1 MKNRFLAL
9 AVVALFAPAAK
20 AFASE
25 PADASAK
32 IEKPSHFK
40 FYGFIRN
47 YFAFDSRESK
57 SGTKDLFY
65 YIPKD
70 EALNAKGE
78 DMNANPTFR
87 FLAITSR
94 VGLDVKDYQFGKTK
108 VGAKIETDFYCMN
121 GNVAVLRLRQAYAT
135 LGWDGLG
142 KDGKQSTS
150 LKIGQAWHPIA
161 ADQPYVID
169 LETGT
174 PFNPFSRTPQVMLDH
189 NFSKNFTLTGGF
201 IWQMQYLSS
210 GPNGASDN
218 YIKYGCTPEFY
229 AGVTFKSNNGF
240 TGRVGVD
247 VLSIKPRWRAD
258 DGEKVGDRLTT
269 ANPYIYAQYSKGA
282 FSVNGKVVY
291 ASAGEHF
298 NMLSGYG
305 VTDIN
310 SDGSWDYAPL
320 HSTAS
325 YLSVKYGRKLQVQG
339 MIGYMKN
346 LGLGTSKDLYSDTT
360 IPGALVVGEPEN
372 TKYTSSKYLYL
383 SGNGFSNLNSIIR
396 VTPTVVYN
404 LGKLSF
410 GLEYDITAAQYGKY
424 PVLKAG
430 DVVVPVVNSH
440 NGLVDSGLH
449 WIVNHRLLG
458 MVKFTF

>member
-325 YLSVKYGRKLQVQG
+325 YLSVKYGRKLQFQG

-346 LGLGTSKDLYSDTT
+346 LGTSKSLYEDPAK
-360 IPGALVVGEPEN
+360 PG
-372 TKYTSSKYLYL
+372 YTSTKNVYI
-383 SGNGFSNLNSIIR
+383 SGNGFHNLNQIIR

-410 GLEYDITAAQYGKY
+410 GLEYDITSAQYGKY
-424 PVLKAG
+424 AVDG
-430 DVVVPVVNSH
+430 HVNSS
-440 NGLVDSGLH
+440 NGLVDGDLH
-449 WIVNHRLLG
+449 WVTNHRLLG

>member
-9 AVVALFAPAAK
+9 AVVALIAPAAK

-25 PADASAK
+25 PAAESAK

-40 FYGFIRN
+40 LYGFIRN

-142 KDGKQSTS
+142 KGQKQSAS
-150 LKIGQAWHPIA
+150 LKVGQAWHPIA

-174 PFNPFSRTPQVMLDH
+174 PFNPFSRTPQVMLDY
-189 NFSKNFTLTGGF
+189 NFSKHFTLTGGF

-210 GPNGASDN
+210 GPNGASDS

-240 TGRVGVD
+240 LGRVGMD
-247 VLSIKPRWRAD
+247 VLSIKPRWRD
-258 DGEKVGDRLTT
+258 RLDGNKVDDRLTT
-269 ANPYIYAQYSKGA
+269 VNPYVYAQYATGD
-282 FSVNGKVVY
+282 FSVNAKVVY

-310 SDGSWDYAPL
+310 SDGSWEYAPL

-325 YLSVKYGRKLQVQG
+325 YVSVKYGRKLQVQG

-346 LGLGTSKDLYSDTT
+346 LGTSKSLFEDPAN
-360 IPGALVVGEPEN
+360 PG
-372 TKYTSSKYLYL
+372 YTSTKNVYI
-383 SGNGFSNLNSIIR
+383 SGNGFHNLNQIIR

-410 GLEYDITAAQYGKY
+410 GLEYDITSAQYGKY
-424 PVLKAG
+424 AV
-430 DVVVPVVNSH
+430 DDHVNSS

>member
-218 YIKYGCTPEFY
+218 YIKYGCIPEFY

-240 TGRVGVD
+240 TGRVGMD
-247 VLSIKPRWRAD
+247 VLSIKPRWRNSAGDKVD
-258 DGEKVGDRLTT
+258 DRITT
-269 ANPYIYAQYSKGA
+269 VSPYVYAQYSKNA
-282 FSVNGKVVY
+282 FAVNAKVVY

-305 VTDIN
+305 VTDVN

-325 YLSVKYGRKLQVQG
+325 YLSVKYGRKFQVQG
-339 MIGYMKN
+339 MIGHMKN
-346 LGLGTSKDLYSDTT
+346 LGTSKSLYEDPAN
-360 IPGALVVGEPEN
+360 PG
-372 TKYTSSKYLYL
+372 YTSTKNVFI
-383 SGNGFSNLNSIIR
+383 SGNGFHNLNQIIR
-396 VTPTVVYN
+396 VTPTVVYS

-410 GLEYDITAAQYGKY
+410 GLEYDITSAQYGKY
-424 PVLKAG
+424 AVDG
-430 DVVVPVVNSH
+430 HVNSS
-440 NGLVDSGLH
+440 NGLVDGDLH
-449 WIVNHRLLG
+449 WVTNHRLLG

>member
-70 EALNAKGE
+70 EELNAKGE

-108 VGAKIETDFYCMN
+108 VGAKIEPAFYCMN
-121 GNVAVLRLRQAYAT
+121 GNVAVLRLRQDYAT

-240 TGRVGVD
+240 TGRVGMD
-247 VLSIKPRWRAD
+247 VLSIKPRWRNSAGDKVD
-258 DGEKVGDRLTT
+258 DRITT
-269 ANPYIYAQYSKGA
+269 VSPYVYAQYSKDA
-282 FSVNGKVVY
+282 FAVNAKVVY

-310 SDGSWDYAPL
+310 SDGSWEYAPL

-339 MIGYMKN
+339 MIGHMKN
-346 LGLGTSKDLYSDTT
+346 LGTSKSLYQDHAN
-360 IPGALVVGEPEN
+360 PG
-372 TKYTSSKYLYL
+372 
-383 SGNGFSNLNSIIR
+383 
-396 VTPTVVYN
+396 
-404 LGKLSF
+404 
-410 GLEYDITAAQYGKY
+410 
-424 PVLKAG
+424 
-430 DVVVPVVNSH
+430 
-440 NGLVDSGLH
+440 
-449 WIVNHRLLG
+449 
-458 MVKFTF
+458 

>member
-135 LGWDGLG
+135 LGWNGLG

-218 YIKYGCTPEFY
+218 YIKYGCIPEFY
-229 AGVTFKSNNGF
+229 VGVTFKSNNGF
-240 TGRVGVD
+240 LGRVGMD
-247 VLSIKPRWRAD
+247 VLSIKPRWKD
-258 DGEKVGDRLTT
+258 ENDIKVNDRITT
-269 ANPYIYAQYSKGA
+269 VSPYVYAQYSKGA

-339 MIGYMKN
+339 MIGHMKN
-346 LGLGTSKDLYSDTT
+346 LGTSKSLYEDPAN
-360 IPGALVVGEPEN
+360 PG
-372 TKYTSSKYLYL
+372 YTSTKNVYI
-383 SGNGFSNLNSIIR
+383 SGNGFHNLNQIIR

-410 GLEYDITAAQYGKY
+410 GLEYDITSAQYGKY
-424 PVLKAG
+424 AVDG
-430 DVVVPVVNSH
+430 HVNSS
-440 NGLVDSGLH
+440 NGLVDGDLH
-449 WIVNHRLLG
+449 WVTNHRLLG

>member
-218 YIKYGCTPEFY
+218 YIKYGCIPEFY

-269 ANPYIYAQYSKGA
+269 ATPYIYAQYSKDA
-282 FSVNGKVVY
+282 FAVNAKVVY

-346 LGLGTSKDLYSDTT
+346 LGTSKSLYEDPAN
-360 IPGALVVGEPEN
+360 PG
-372 TKYTSSKYLYL
+372 YTSTDNVYI
-383 SGNGFSNLNSIIR
+383 SGNGFHNLNQIIR
-396 VTPTVVYN
+396 VTPTVVYS

-410 GLEYDITAAQYGKY
+410 GLEYDITSAQYGKY
-424 PVLKAG
+424 AVDG
-430 DVVVPVVNSH
+430 HVNSS
-440 NGLVDSGLH
+440 NGLVDGDLH
-449 WIVNHRLLG
+449 WVTNHRLLG

>member
-218 YIKYGCTPEFY
+218 YIKYGCIPEFY

-240 TGRVGVD
+240 TGRVGMD
-247 VLSIKPRWRAD
+247 VLSIKPRWRNSAGDKVD
-258 DGEKVGDRLTT
+258 DRITT
-269 ANPYIYAQYSKGA
+269 VSPYVYAQYSKDA
-282 FSVNGKVVY
+282 FAVNAKVVY

-305 VTDIN
+305 VTDVN

-339 MIGYMKN
+339 MIGHMKN
-346 LGLGTSKDLYSDTT
+346 LGTSKSLYEDPAN
-360 IPGALVVGEPEN
+360 PG
-372 TKYTSSKYLYL
+372 YTSTKNVYI
-383 SGNGFSNLNSIIR
+383 SGNGFHNLNQIIR

-410 GLEYDITAAQYGKY
+410 GLEYDITSAQYGKY
-424 PVLKAG
+424 AVDG
-430 DVVVPVVNSH
+430 HVNSS
-440 NGLVDSGLH
+440 NGLVDGDIH
-449 WIVNHRLLG
+449 WVTNHRLLG

>member
-247 VLSIKPRWRAD
+247 VLSIKPRWRNSAGDKVD
-258 DGEKVGDRLTT
+258 DRITT
-269 ANPYIYAQYSKGA
+269 VSPYVYAQYSKNA
-282 FSVNGKVVY
+282 FAVNAKVVY

-305 VTDIN
+305 VTDVN
-310 SDGSWDYAPL
+310 SDGSWEYAPL

-346 LGLGTSKDLYSDTT
+346 LGTSKSLYEDPAK
-360 IPGALVVGEPEN
+360 PG
-372 TKYTSSKYLYL
+372 YTSTKNVYI
-383 SGNGFSNLNSIIR
+383 SGNGFHNLNQIIR

-410 GLEYDITAAQYGKY
+410 GLEYDITSAQYGKY
-424 PVLKAG
+424 AVDG
-430 DVVVPVVNSH
+430 HVNSS
-440 NGLVDSGLH
+440 NGLVDGDLH
-449 WIVNHRLLG
+449 WVTNHRLLG

>member
-218 YIKYGCTPEFY
+218 YIKYGCIPEFY

-240 TGRVGVD
+240 TGRVGMD
-247 VLSIKPRWRAD
+247 VLSIKPRWRNSDGDKVD
-258 DGEKVGDRLTT
+258 DRITT
-269 ANPYIYAQYSKGA
+269 VSPYVYAQYSKDA
-282 FSVNGKVVY
+282 FAVNAKVVY

-305 VTDIN
+305 VTDVN

-339 MIGYMKN
+339 MIGHMKN
-346 LGLGTSKDLYSDTT
+346 L
-360 IPGALVVGEPEN
+360 
-372 TKYTSSKYLYL
+372 
-383 SGNGFSNLNSIIR
+383 
-396 VTPTVVYN
+396 
-404 LGKLSF
+404 
-410 GLEYDITAAQYGKY
+410 
-424 PVLKAG
+424 
-430 DVVVPVVNSH
+430 
-440 NGLVDSGLH
+440 
-449 WIVNHRLLG
+449 
-458 MVKFTF
+458 

>member
-9 AVVALFAPAAK
+9 AVVALIAPAAK

-25 PADASAK
+25 PAAESAK

-40 FYGFIRN
+40 LYGFIRN

-142 KDGKQSTS
+142 KGQKQSAS
-150 LKIGQAWHPIA
+150 LKVGQAWHPIA

-174 PFNPFSRTPQVMLDH
+174 PFNPFSRTPQVMLDY
-189 NFSKNFTLTGGF
+189 NFSKHFTLTGGF
-201 IWQMQYLSS
+201 IWQMQYLSV

-218 YIKYGCTPEFY
+218 YIKYGCIPEFY

-240 TGRVGVD
+240 LGRVGMD
-247 VLSIKPRWRAD
+247 VLSIKPRWRD
-258 DGEKVGDRLTT
+258 DNGSRVDDRLTT
-269 ANPYIYAQYSKGA
+269 VNPYVYAQYAAGD
-282 FSVNGKVVY
+282 FSVNAKVVY

-310 SDGSWDYAPL
+310 SDGSWEYTPL

-325 YLSVKYGRKLQVQG
+325 YVSVKYGRKLQVQG

-346 LGLGTSKDLYSDTT
+346 LGTSKDLYSDTT
-360 IPGALVVGEPEN
+360 IPSALMVGDPDN

-410 GLEYDITAAQYGKY
+410 GLEYDITAAQYGET
-424 PVLKAG
+424 
-430 DVVVPVVNSH
+430 VVPVVNSH

>member
-218 YIKYGCTPEFY
+218 YIKYGCIPEFY

-240 TGRVGVD
+240 TGRVGMD
-247 VLSIKPRWRAD
+247 VLSIKPRWRNSAGDKVD
-258 DGEKVGDRLTT
+258 DRITT
-269 ANPYIYAQYSKGA
+269 VSPYVYAQYSKDA
-282 FSVNGKVVY
+282 FAVNAKVVY

-305 VTDIN
+305 VTDVN

-339 MIGYMKN
+339 MIGHMKN
-346 LGLGTSKDLYSDTT
+346 LGTSKSLYEDPAN
-360 IPGALVVGEPEN
+360 PG
-372 TKYTSSKYLYL
+372 YTSTDNVYI
-383 SGNGFSNLNSIIR
+383 SGNGFHNLNQIIR

-404 LGKLSF
+404 LGRLSF
-410 GLEYDITAAQYGKY
+410 GLEYDITSAQYGKY
-424 PVLKAG
+424 AVDG
-430 DVVVPVVNSH
+430 HVNSS
-440 NGLVDSGLH
+440 NGLVDEDLH
-449 WIVNHRLLG
+449 WVTNHRLLG

>member
-94 VGLDVKDYQFGKTK
+94 VGLDVKDYKFGKTK

-201 IWQMQYLSS
+201 IWQMQYLSQ

-240 TGRVGVD
+240 TGRVGMD
-247 VLSIKPRWRAD
+247 VLSIKPRWRNSDGDKVD
-258 DGEKVGDRLTT
+258 DRITT
-269 ANPYIYAQYSKGA
+269 VSPYVYAQYSKDA
-282 FSVNGKVVY
+282 FAVNAKVVY

-305 VTDIN
+305 VTDVN

-339 MIGYMKN
+339 MIGHMKN
-346 LGLGTSKDLYSDTT
+346 LGTSKSLYEDPAN
-360 IPGALVVGEPEN
+360 PG
-372 TKYTSSKYLYL
+372 YTSTKNVYI
-383 SGNGFSNLNSIIR
+383 SGNGFHNLNQIIR

-410 GLEYDITAAQYGKY
+410 GLEYDITSAQYGKY
-424 PVLKAG
+424 AVDG
-430 DVVVPVVNSH
+430 HVNSS
-440 NGLVDSGLH
+440 NGLVDGDLH
-449 WIVNHRLLG
+449 WVTNHRLLG

>member
-9 AVVALFAPAAK
+9 AVVALIAPAAK

-25 PADASAK
+25 PAAESAK

-40 FYGFIRN
+40 LYGFIRN

-142 KDGKQSTS
+142 KGQKQSAS
-150 LKIGQAWHPIA
+150 LKVGQAWHPIA

-210 GPNGASDN
+210 GPNGAS
-218 YIKYGCTPEFY
+218 I
-229 AGVTFKSNNGF
+229 
-240 TGRVGVD
+240 
-247 VLSIKPRWRAD
+247 
-258 DGEKVGDRLTT
+258 
-269 ANPYIYAQYSKGA
+269 
-282 FSVNGKVVY
+282 
-291 ASAGEHF
+291 
-298 NMLSGYG
+298 
-305 VTDIN
+305 
-310 SDGSWDYAPL
+310 
-320 HSTAS
+320 
-325 YLSVKYGRKLQVQG
+325 
-339 MIGYMKN
+339 
-346 LGLGTSKDLYSDTT
+346 
-360 IPGALVVGEPEN
+360 
-372 TKYTSSKYLYL
+372 
-383 SGNGFSNLNSIIR
+383 
-396 VTPTVVYN
+396 
-404 LGKLSF
+404 
-410 GLEYDITAAQYGKY
+410 
-424 PVLKAG
+424 
-430 DVVVPVVNSH
+430 
-440 NGLVDSGLH
+440 
-449 WIVNHRLLG
+449 
-458 MVKFTF
+458 

>member
-9 AVVALFAPAAK
+9 AVVALFAPTAK

-32 IEKPSHFK
+32 MEKPSHFK

-70 EALNAKGE
+70 ESLNANGT

-94 VGLDVKDYQFGKTK
+94 LGLDVKDYQFGKTK

-201 IWQMQYLSS
+201 IWQMQYLSQ

-218 YIKYGCTPEFY
+218 YIKYGCIPEFY

-240 TGRVGVD
+240 TGRVGMD
-247 VLSIKPRWRAD
+247 VLSIKPRWRNSAGDKVD
-258 DGEKVGDRLTT
+258 DRITT
-269 ANPYIYAQYSKGA
+269 VSPYVYAQYSKDA
-282 FSVNGKVVY
+282 FAVNAKVVY

-305 VTDIN
+305 VTDVN

-346 LGLGTSKDLYSDTT
+346 LGTSKSLYEDPAK
-360 IPGALVVGEPEN
+360 PG
-372 TKYTSSKYLYL
+372 YTSTKNVYI
-383 SGNGFSNLNSIIR
+383 SGNGFHNLNQIIR

-410 GLEYDITAAQYGKY
+410 GLEYDITSAQYGKY
-424 PVLKAG
+424 AVDG
-430 DVVVPVVNSH
+430 HVNSS
-440 NGLVDSGLH
+440 NGLVDGDLH
-449 WIVNHRLLG
+449 WVTNHRLLG

>member
-240 TGRVGVD
+240 TGRVGMD
-247 VLSIKPRWRAD
+247 VLSIKPRWRNSAGDKVD
-258 DGEKVGDRLTT
+258 DRITT
-269 ANPYIYAQYSKGA
+269 VSPYVYAQYSKDA
-282 FSVNGKVVY
+282 FAVNAKVVY

-305 VTDIN
+305 VTDVN

-339 MIGYMKN
+339 MIGHMKN
-346 LGLGTSKDLYSDTT
+346 LGTSKSLYEDPAN
-360 IPGALVVGEPEN
+360 PG
-372 TKYTSSKYLYL
+372 YTSTKNVYI
-383 SGNGFSNLNSIIR
+383 SGNGFHNLNQIIR

-410 GLEYDITAAQYGKY
+410 GLEYDITSAQYGKY
-424 PVLKAG
+424 AVDG
-430 DVVVPVVNSH
+430 HVNSS
-440 NGLVDSGLH
+440 NGLVDGDLH
-449 WIVNHRLLG
+449 WVTNHRLLG

>member
-210 GPNGASDN
+210 GPNGASDS

-229 AGVTFKSNNGF
+229 VGVTFKSNNGF
-240 TGRVGVD
+240 TGRVGMD
-247 VLSIKPRWRAD
+247 VLSIKPRWRNSAGDKVD
-258 DGEKVGDRLTT
+258 DRITT
-269 ANPYIYAQYSKGA
+269 VSPYVYAQYSKDA
-282 FSVNGKVVY
+282 FAVNAKVVY

-305 VTDIN
+305 VTDVN

-346 LGLGTSKDLYSDTT
+346 LGTSKSLYEDPAN
-360 IPGALVVGEPEN
+360 PG
-372 TKYTSSKYLYL
+372 YTSTKNVYI
-383 SGNGFSNLNSIIR
+383 SGNGFHNLNQIIR

-410 GLEYDITAAQYGKY
+410 GLEYDITSAQYGKY
-424 PVLKAG
+424 AVDG
-430 DVVVPVVNSH
+430 HVNSS
-440 NGLVDSGLH
+440 NGLVDGDLH
-449 WIVNHRLLG
+449 WVTNHRLLG

>member
-229 AGVTFKSNNGF
+229 VGVTFKSNNGF
-240 TGRVGVD
+240 LGRVGMD
-247 VLSIKPRWRAD
+247 VLSIKPRWRNSAGDKVD
-258 DGEKVGDRLTT
+258 DRITT
-269 ANPYIYAQYSKGA
+269 VSPYVYAQYSKDA
-282 FSVNGKVVY
+282 FAVNAKVVY

-305 VTDIN
+305 VTDVN

-339 MIGYMKN
+339 MIGHMKN
-346 LGLGTSKDLYSDTT
+346 LGTSKSLYEDPAN
-360 IPGALVVGEPEN
+360 PG
-372 TKYTSSKYLYL
+372 YTSTKNVYI
-383 SGNGFSNLNSIIR
+383 SGNGFHNLNQIIR

-410 GLEYDITAAQYGKY
+410 GLEYDITSAQYGKY
-424 PVLKAG
+424 AVDG
-430 DVVVPVVNSH
+430 HVNSS
-440 NGLVDSGLH
+440 NGLVDGDLH
-449 WIVNHRLLG
+449 WVTNHRLLG

>member
-9 AVVALFAPAAK
+9 AVVALIAPAAK

-25 PADASAK
+25 PAAESAK

-40 FYGFIRN
+40 LYGFIRN

-142 KDGKQSTS
+142 KGQKQSAS
-150 LKIGQAWHPIA
+150 LKVGQAWHPIA

-174 PFNPFSRTPQVMLDH
+174 PFNPFSRTPQVMLDY
-189 NFSKNFTLTGGF
+189 NFSKHFTLTGGF

-210 GPNGASDN
+210 GPNGASDS

-240 TGRVGVD
+240 LGRVGMD
-247 VLSIKPRWRAD
+247 VLSIKPRWRDAN
-258 DGEKVGDRLTT
+258 GSKVDDRLTT
-269 ANPYIYAQYSKGA
+269 VNPYVYAQYAAGD
-282 FSVNGKVVY
+282 FSVNAKVVY

-310 SDGSWDYAPL
+310 SDGSWEYAPL

-325 YLSVKYGRKLQVQG
+325 YVSVKYGRKLQVQG

-346 LGLGTSKDLYSDTT
+346 LGTSKSLFEDPAN
-360 IPGALVVGEPEN
+360 PG
-372 TKYTSSKYLYL
+372 YTSTKNVYI
-383 SGNGFSNLNSIIR
+383 SGNGFHNLNQIIR

-410 GLEYDITAAQYGKY
+410 GLEYDITSAQYGKY
-424 PVLKAG
+424 AV
-430 DVVVPVVNSH
+430 DDHVNSS

>member
-218 YIKYGCTPEFY
+218 YIKYGGTPEFY

-240 TGRVGVD
+240 TGRVGMD
-247 VLSIKPRWRAD
+247 VLSIKPRWRNSAGDKVD
-258 DGEKVGDRLTT
+258 DRITT
-269 ANPYIYAQYSKGA
+269 VSPYVYAQYSKDA
-282 FSVNGKVVY
+282 FAVNAKVVY

-305 VTDIN
+305 VTDVN
-310 SDGSWDYAPL
+310 SDGSWEYAPL

-339 MIGYMKN
+339 MIGHMKN
-346 LGLGTSKDLYSDTT
+346 LGTSKSLYEDPAN
-360 IPGALVVGEPEN
+360 PG
-372 TKYTSSKYLYL
+372 YTSTKNVYI
-383 SGNGFSNLNSIIR
+383 SGNGFHNLNQIIR

-410 GLEYDITAAQYGKY
+410 GLEYDITSAQYGKY
-424 PVLKAG
+424 AVDG
-430 DVVVPVVNSH
+430 HVNSS
-440 NGLVDSGLH
+440 NGLVDGDLH
-449 WIVNHRLLG
+449 WVTNHRLLG

>member
-201 IWQMQYLSS
+201 IWQMQYLST
-210 GPNGASDN
+210 GPKGASDN

-305 VTDIN
+305 VTDIK

-346 LGLGTSKDLYSDTT
+346 LGTSKSLYEDPAK
-360 IPGALVVGEPEN
+360 PG
-372 TKYTSSKYLYL
+372 YTSTKNVYI
-383 SGNGFSNLNSIIR
+383 SGNGFHNLNQIIR

-410 GLEYDITAAQYGKY
+410 GLEYDITSAQYGKY
-424 PVLKAG
+424 AVDG
-430 DVVVPVVNSH
+430 HVNSS
-440 NGLVDSGLH
+440 NGLVDGDLH
-449 WIVNHRLLG
+449 WITNHRLLG

>member
-218 YIKYGCTPEFY
+218 YIKYGCIPEFY

-258 DGEKVGDRLTT
+258 DGEKVDDRITT
-269 ANPYIYAQYSKGA
+269 VSPYVYAQYSKGA

-305 VTDIN
+305 VTDIK

-346 LGLGTSKDLYSDTT
+346 IGTSKSLYEDPAK
-360 IPGALVVGEPEN
+360 PG
-372 TKYTSSKYLYL
+372 YTSTKNVYI
-383 SGNGFSNLNSIIR
+383 SGNGFHNLNQIIR

-410 GLEYDITAAQYGKY
+410 GLEYDITSAQYGKY
-424 PVLKAG
+424 AVDG
-430 DVVVPVVNSH
+430 HVNSS
-440 NGLVDSGLH
+440 NGLVDGDLH
-449 WIVNHRLLG
+449 WVTNHRLLG

>member
-240 TGRVGVD
+240 TGRVGMD
-247 VLSIKPRWRAD
+247 VLSIKPRWRNSAGDKVD
-258 DGEKVGDRLTT
+258 DRITT
-269 ANPYIYAQYSKGA
+269 VSPYVYAQYSKDA
-282 FSVNGKVVY
+282 FAVNAKVVY

-305 VTDIN
+305 VTDVN
-310 SDGSWDYAPL
+310 SDGSWEYAPL

-346 LGLGTSKDLYSDTT
+346 LGTSKSLYEDPAK
-360 IPGALVVGEPEN
+360 PG
-372 TKYTSSKYLYL
+372 YTSTKNVYI
-383 SGNGFSNLNSIIR
+383 SGNGFHNLNQIIR

-410 GLEYDITAAQYGKY
+410 GLEYDITSAQYGKY
-424 PVLKAG
+424 AVDG
-430 DVVVPVVNSH
+430 HVNSS
-440 NGLVDSGLH
+440 NGLVDGDLH
-449 WIVNHRLLG
+449 WVTNHRLLG

>member
-78 DMNANPTFR
+78 DVNANPTFR

-240 TGRVGVD
+240 TGRVGMD
-247 VLSIKPRWRAD
+247 VLSIKPRWRNSAGDKVD
-258 DGEKVGDRLTT
+258 DRITT
-269 ANPYIYAQYSKGA
+269 VSPYVYAQYSKDA
-282 FSVNGKVVY
+282 FAVNAKVVY

-310 SDGSWDYAPL
+310 SDGSWEYAPL

-339 MIGYMKN
+339 MIGHMKN
-346 LGLGTSKDLYSDTT
+346 LGTSKSLYEDPAN
-360 IPGALVVGEPEN
+360 PG
-372 TKYTSSKYLYL
+372 YTSTKNVYI
-383 SGNGFSNLNSIIR
+383 SGNGFHNLNQIIR

-410 GLEYDITAAQYGKY
+410 GLEYDITSAQYGKY
-424 PVLKAG
+424 AVDG
-430 DVVVPVVNSH
+430 HVNSS
-440 NGLVDSGLH
+440 NGLVDGDLH
-449 WIVNHRLLG
+449 WVTNHRLLG

>member
-121 GNVAVLRLRQAYAT
+121 DNVAVLRLRQAYAT

-229 AGVTFKSNNGF
+229 AGVTFNSNNGF
-240 TGRVGVD
+240 TGRVGMD
-247 VLSIKPRWRAD
+247 VLSIKPRWRNSAGDKVD
-258 DGEKVGDRLTT
+258 DRITT
-269 ANPYIYAQYSKGA
+269 VSPYVYAQYSKDA
-282 FSVNGKVVY
+282 FAVNAKVVY

-305 VTDIN
+305 VTDVN

-325 YLSVKYGRKLQVQG
+325 YLSVKYGRKFQVQG
-339 MIGYMKN
+339 MIGHMKN
-346 LGLGTSKDLYSDTT
+346 LGTSKSLYEDPAN
-360 IPGALVVGEPEN
+360 PG
-372 TKYTSSKYLYL
+372 YTSTKNVYI
-383 SGNGFSNLNSIIR
+383 SGNGFHNLNQIIR

-410 GLEYDITAAQYGKY
+410 GLEYDITSAQYGKY
-424 PVLKAG
+424 AVDG
-430 DVVVPVVNSH
+430 HVNSS
-440 NGLVDSGLH
+440 NGLVDGDLH
-449 WIVNHRLLG
+449 WVTNHRLLG

>member
-9 AVVALFAPAAK
+9 AVVALIAPAAK

-25 PADASAK
+25 PAAESAK

-40 FYGFIRN
+40 LYGFIRN

-142 KDGKQSTS
+142 KGQKQSAS
-150 LKIGQAWHPIA
+150 LKVGQAWHPIA

-174 PFNPFSRTPQVMLDH
+174 PFNPFSRTPQVMLDY
-189 NFSKNFTLTGGF
+189 NFSKHFTLTGGF
-201 IWQMQYLSS
+201 IWQMQYLSV
-210 GPNGASDN
+210 GPNGASDS

-240 TGRVGVD
+240 LGRVGMD
-247 VLSIKPRWRAD
+247 VLSIKPRWRDAN
-258 DGEKVGDRLTT
+258 GSKVDDRLTT
-269 ANPYIYAQYSKGA
+269 VNPYVYAQYAAGD
-282 FSVNGKVVY
+282 FSVNAKVVY

-305 VTDIN
+305 VTDVN
-310 SDGSWDYAPL
+310 SDGSWEYAPL

-325 YLSVKYGRKLQVQG
+325 YVSVKYGRKLQVQG

-346 LGLGTSKDLYSDTT
+346 LGTSKSLFEDPAN
-360 IPGALVVGEPEN
+360 PG
-372 TKYTSSKYLYL
+372 YTSTKNVYI
-383 SGNGFSNLNSIIR
+383 SGNGFHNLNQIIR

-410 GLEYDITAAQYGKY
+410 GLEYDITSAQYGKY
-424 PVLKAG
+424 AV
-430 DVVVPVVNSH
+430 DDHVNSS

>member
-1 MKNRFLAL
+1 MKKSFITLA
-9 AVVALFAPAAK
+9 AVALLAPAAV

-25 PADASAK
+25 PAVETVK
-32 IEKPSHFK
+32 TEKPAHFK

-57 SGTKDLFY
+57 AGTKDLFY
-65 YIPKD
+65 YLPLD
-70 EALNAKGE
+70 ESLNANGT
-78 DMNANPTFR
+78 DINANPSFR

-94 VGLDVKDYQFGKTK
+94 LGLDVKDYQIGKTK
-108 VGAKIETDFYCMN
+108 VGAKVETDFYCMN

-135 LGWDGLG
+135 LGWDNLG
-142 KDGKQSTS
+142 NDGTQSTS
-150 LKIGQAWHPIA
+150 LKIGQAWHPMA

-174 PFNPFSRTPQVMLDH
+174 PFGAFSRTPQVVVDH
-189 NFSKNFTLTGGF
+189 NFSKNFALTAGVL
-201 IWQMQYLSS
+201 WQMQYLST
-210 GPNGASDN
+210 GPKGASDT
-218 YIKYGCTPEFY
+218 YIKYSCTPEFY
-229 AGVTFKSNNGF
+229 AGLTMKTNHGF
-240 TGRVGVD
+240 LARVGAD
-247 VLSIKPRWRAD
+247 VLSIKPRVRNSE
-258 DGEKVGDRLTT
+258 GEKVSDRITT
-269 ANPYIYAQYSKGA
+269 VNPYVYAKYDSRD
-282 FSVNGKVVY
+282 FSINAKVIY

-305 VTDIN
+305 VTKVD

-325 YLSVKYGRKLQVQG
+325 FLSVKYGRKVQVQG

-346 LGLGTSKDLYSDTT
+346 LGTSKALYEDAAH
-360 IPGALVVGEPEN
+360 PG
-372 TKYTSSKYLYL
+372 YTSTSNVYI
-383 SGNGFSNLNSIIR
+383 SGNGFHNLNQLIR

-410 GLEYDITAAQYGKY
+410 ALEYDITAAQYGKY
-424 PVLKAG
+424 AVAG
-430 DVVVPVVNSH
+430 HVNSS
-440 NGLVDSGLH
+440 NGLVDGDLH
-449 WIVNHRLLG
+449 WITNHRLLG

>member
-121 GNVAVLRLRQAYAT
+121 GNVAVLRLSQAYAT

-150 LKIGQAWHPIA
+150 LKIGRAWHPIA

-240 TGRVGVD
+240 TGRVGMD
-247 VLSIKPRWRAD
+247 VLSIKPRWRNSDGDKVD
-258 DGEKVGDRLTT
+258 DRITT
-269 ANPYIYAQYSKGA
+269 VSPYVYAQYSKDA
-282 FSVNGKVVY
+282 FAVNAKVVY

-305 VTDIN
+305 VTDVN

-339 MIGYMKN
+339 MIGHMKN
-346 LGLGTSKDLYSDTT
+346 LGTSKSLYEDPAN
-360 IPGALVVGEPEN
+360 PG
-372 TKYTSSKYLYL
+372 YTSTKNVYI
-383 SGNGFSNLNSIIR
+383 SGNGFHNLNQIIR

-410 GLEYDITAAQYGKY
+410 GLEYDITSAQYGKY
-424 PVLKAG
+424 AVDG
-430 DVVVPVVNSH
+430 HVNSS
-440 NGLVDSGLH
+440 NGLVDGDLH
-449 WIVNHRLLG
+449 WVTNHRLLG

>member
-9 AVVALFAPAAK
+9 AVVALIAPAAK

-25 PADASAK
+25 PAAESAK

-142 KDGKQSTS
+142 KGQKQSAS
-150 LKIGQAWHPIA
+150 LKVGQAWHPIA

-174 PFNPFSRTPQVMLDH
+174 PFNPFSRTPQVMLDY
-189 NFSKNFTLTGGF
+189 NFSKHFTLTGGF

-210 GPNGASDN
+210 GPNGASDS

-240 TGRVGVD
+240 LGRVGMD
-247 VLSIKPRWRAD
+247 VLSIKPRWRDAN
-258 DGEKVGDRLTT
+258 GSKVDDRLTT
-269 ANPYIYAQYSKGA
+269 VNPYVYAQYAAGDFA
-282 FSVNGKVVY
+282 VNAKVVY

-310 SDGSWDYAPL
+310 SDGSWEYAPL

-325 YLSVKYGRKLQVQG
+325 YVSVKYGRKLQVQG

-346 LGLGTSKDLYSDTT
+346 LGTSKDLYSDTT
-360 IPGALVVGEPEN
+360 IPSALMVGDPDN

-424 PVLKAG
+424 PVMKVG
-430 DVVVPVVNSH
+430 EVVMPVVNSH

>member
-210 GPNGASDN
+210 GPNCASDN

-240 TGRVGVD
+240 TGRVGMD
-247 VLSIKPRWRAD
+247 VLSIKPRWRNSDGDKVD
-258 DGEKVGDRLTT
+258 DRITT
-269 ANPYIYAQYSKGA
+269 VSPYVYAQYSKDA
-282 FSVNGKVVY
+282 FAVNAKVVY

-305 VTDIN
+305 VTDVN

-339 MIGYMKN
+339 MIGHMKN
-346 LGLGTSKDLYSDTT
+346 LGTSKSLYEDPAN
-360 IPGALVVGEPEN
+360 PG
-372 TKYTSSKYLYL
+372 YTSTKNVYI
-383 SGNGFSNLNSIIR
+383 SGNGFHNLNQIIR

-410 GLEYDITAAQYGKY
+410 GLEYDITSAQYGKY
-424 PVLKAG
+424 AVDG
-430 DVVVPVVNSH
+430 HVNSS
-440 NGLVDSGLH
+440 NGLVDGDLH
-449 WIVNHRLLG
+449 WVTNHRLLG